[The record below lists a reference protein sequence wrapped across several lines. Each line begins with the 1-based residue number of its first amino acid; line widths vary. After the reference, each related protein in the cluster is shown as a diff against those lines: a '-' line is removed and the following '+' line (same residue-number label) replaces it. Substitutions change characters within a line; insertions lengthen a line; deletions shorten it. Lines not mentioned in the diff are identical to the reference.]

1 MPWRSVKG
9 NRMET
14 FCRAAT
20 NGCPTSSRTMELPM
34 RILLSALLASAPL
47 PLAAQGASTA
57 PALTAAGA
65 FIALS
70 VPDLDASVAWYT
82 DKLGLRVVMDPPA
95 YQGTK
100 VKVLEGGGLV
110 VELLHNPAAVP
121 LRTAAP
127 AINHT
132 TLVHGLFK
140 AGFAVTDYDRALA
153 TLRERG
159 VEIAMGP
166 FPAQNGQRA
175 NVIIRDNA
183 GNLLQLFAR

>member
-1 MPWRSVKG
+1 M
-9 NRMET
+9 
-14 FCRAAT
+14 
-20 NGCPTSSRTMELPM
+20 RTRLLTLLTIAP
-34 RILLSALLASAPL
+34 LLS
-47 PLAAQGASTA
+47 
-57 PALTAAGA
+57 LTAQQGQVTPAFEVSGA
-65 FIALS
+65 FLALS
-70 VPDLDASVAWYT
+70 VPDLEASAAWYT
-82 DKLGLRVVMDPPA
+82 DKLGLRVVLEPPP
-95 YQGTK
+95 YQGTR

-121 LRTAAP
+121 LQAAAP
-127 AINHT
+127 AISHT

-166 FPAQNGQRA
+166 FPAQGGQRA